1 MGLANWLT
9 IVRIL
14 LIPVFVTLLVY
25 RRPGWAL
32 LVFGA
37 AAITDL
43 LDGWA
48 ARHWKDESKLG
59 AFLDPMADKLLLTA
73 SFITLTYLK
82 ALPFW
87 IAAVVISRDLILA
100 IGALAIVIVG
110 ARLTPRPT
118 WSGKFATFFQ
128 VLVVLSGVLARFY
141 QMPTGAT
148 LVIWLAAI
156 FTVISGLQ
164 YIVQGMRF
172 LNAVTHA
179 EEGQT
184 ADETALFR

>member
-87 IAAVVISRDLILA
+87 IAAVVISRDVILVVGTVLIYMLGNR
-100 IGALAIVIVG
+100 IH
-110 ARLTPRPT
+110 PHPT
-118 WSGKFATFFQ
+118 WAGKAATFFQ
-128 VLVVLSGVLARFY
+128 VLTVLTGLLSRFFQGQLALRP
-141 QMPTGAT
+141 M
-148 LVIWLAAI
+148 LWLAAG
-156 FTVISGLQ
+156 FTIISGLQ
-164 YIVQGMRF
+164 YLVQGMRF
-172 LNAVTHA
+172 LNASTGV
-179 EEGQT
+179 ERE
-184 ADETALFR
+184 DSPEDALYR